1 VGRFSYIF
9 IANKVMAKITD
20 DELQRLNLLKQDAL
34 EVASTLGEL
43 TYQKVSLEL
52 EIEKQKKIVERIKN
66 TETQIFE
73 ELRSKYGNVSVNIE
87 TGELN

>member
-1 VGRFSYIF
+1 
-9 IANKVMAKITD
+9 MTKITD

-66 TETQIFE
+66 TETKIFE

>member
-1 VGRFSYIF
+1 
-9 IANKVMAKITD
+9 MTKITD

>member
-1 VGRFSYIF
+1 
-9 IANKVMAKITD
+9 MAKITD

>member
-1 VGRFSYIF
+1 M
-9 IANKVMAKITD
+9 ANQLTPE
-20 DELQRLNLLKQDAL
+20 ELQQINFVKQDAL

-52 EIEKQKKIVERIKN
+52 EIEKQKKIIERIKN

>member
-1 VGRFSYIF
+1 
-9 IANKVMAKITD
+9 MAKITD

-52 EIEKQKKIVERIKN
+52 EIEKQKKIIERIKN